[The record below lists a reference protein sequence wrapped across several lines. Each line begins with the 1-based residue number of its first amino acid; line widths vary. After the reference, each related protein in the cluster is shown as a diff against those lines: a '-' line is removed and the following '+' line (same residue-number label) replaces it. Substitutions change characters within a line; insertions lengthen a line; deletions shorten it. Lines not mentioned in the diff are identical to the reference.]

1 MSFLTLRVQIL
12 FFDEVRVNKDQGNL
26 RPQNSQF
33 LRESQESGLVRAP
46 GTESLDFDT
55 FPLFPASIRPRVLMA

>member
-33 LRESQESGLVRAP
+33 LRESQESGLVALPEQNPSILTTFRC
-46 GTESLDFDT
+46 
-55 FPLFPASIRPRVLMA
+55 FPLAFGREF